1 MTFRAEEGAPREGRC
16 TPLLFGCRV
25 QSELMQNFF
34 TVAMPLLA
42 AVTTSTASLPFVNYK
57 MQGPPPPVPGQAPFS
72 IIKEFDLVDEKKT
85 AIREVASPKPKEK
98 RLICKGCNE
107 HENVTLAFFQ
117 DRGIKDRNA
126 LATIMGNIM
135 QESTFIPNICEG
147 GSRTSWSNCGG
158 GYGLIQWTSANRYYG
173 LGDFAKKYGGSPS
186 SLHTQLRYLTNEVQW
201 QQIEDRMKTPGKSI
215 NRYMNYAYSW
225 IGWGHHGARTSY
237 AHEYASKLILAEV

>member
-1 MTFRAEEGAPREGRC
+1 
-16 TPLLFGCRV
+16 
-25 QSELMQNFF
+25 
-34 TVAMPLLA
+34 MPLLA
-42 AVTTSTASLPFVNYK
+42 AVTTSTASLPFINYK

-85 AIREVASPKPKEK
+85 AIREVAAPKPKQT

-107 HENVTLAFFQ
+107 HENATLAFFQ
-117 DRGIKDRNA
+117 ERGIKDRNA

-173 LGDFAKKYGGSPS
+173 LGDFAKKYDGNPS
-186 SLHTQLRYLTNEVQW
+186 TLHTQLRYLTNEVQW
-201 QQIEDRMKTPGKSI
+201 QRIVDRMKTPGKSI
-215 NRYMNYAYSW
+215 DRYMNYAYSW
-225 IGWGHHGARTSY
+225 IGWGIHGARTSY
-237 AHEYASKLILAEV
+237 AYDYANRMVTVEI

>member
-1 MTFRAEEGAPREGRC
+1 
-16 TPLLFGCRV
+16 
-25 QSELMQNFF
+25 
-34 TVAMPLLA
+34 MPLLA
-42 AVTTSTASLPFVNYK
+42 AVTTSTASLPFINYK

-85 AIREVASPKPKEK
+85 AIREVAAPKPKQT

-107 HENVTLAFFQ
+107 QENATLAFFQ
-117 DRGIKDRNA
+117 DRGVKDRNA

-135 QESTFIPNICEG
+135 QESTFVPNICEG

-201 QQIEDRMKTPGKSI
+201 QRIKDRMKTPGKSI
-215 NRYMNYAYSW
+215 NRYMDYAYSW
-225 IGWGHHGARTSY
+225 IGWGHHGARTLY
-237 AHEYASKLILAEV
+237 AHDYASRLILVEV